1 MSERPPPPDFVAML
15 TYILDESREAR
26 DLVRISQA
34 GLARRSQGW
43 RETFGQSVRTGKGIT
58 SGLSTQYLGEN
69 MFRAR
74 AHWSAG
80 LGYIQDVVAFG
91 SANENLRPIEDELRR
106 AGVDEVMSRLADEAI
121 PHDRKRAATHLQ
133 AVLNQM
139 SDCDAIIVK
148 ARSKLLLQRIR
159 DT

>member
-1 MSERPPPPDFVAML
+1 MSDSPPPDLVVML

-43 RETFGQSVRTGKGIT
+43 RETFGQTVRTGKGIA

-74 AHWSAG
+74 AHWRAG
-80 LGYIQDVVAFG
+80 MGYIRDVVAVA
-91 SANENLRPIEDELRR
+91 SANENLRLIEDELRR
-106 AGVDEVMSRLADEAI
+106 AGVDEVMPKLAHEAI
-121 PHDRKRAATHLQ
+121 PYDRKKAATHLQ
-133 AVLNQM
+133 AVLDQM
-139 SDCDAIIVK
+139 SDCDDIIVK
-148 ARSKLLLQRIR
+148 ARSKLLLRRMR